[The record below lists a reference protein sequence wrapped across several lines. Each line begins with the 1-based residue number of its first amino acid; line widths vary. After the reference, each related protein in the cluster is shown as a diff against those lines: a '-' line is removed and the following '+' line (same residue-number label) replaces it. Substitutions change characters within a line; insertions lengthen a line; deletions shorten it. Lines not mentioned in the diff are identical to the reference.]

1 MISCHRPPFGDSLS
15 LMPIHKIYSK
25 RKKMESGELPDVF
38 QYKHI
43 PTGLRNQI
51 ANNMESLYKGSG
63 TSMYD
68 WVESTLA
75 NEYGLRSLSTIS
87 GVSGSNS
94 GSTVDSFVTKVAS
107 TDQVLDVVELAY
119 GPMFKEAQRRYSN
132 YYRDTTLQESIR
144 EMNYRFREH
153 GVGYQLE
160 SGVVIKVDSQM
171 VHSEVTK
178 PALKFLSDPIYVGA
192 NEEFLTALEHY
203 YKRRYKE
210 CMVESLKAFES
221 CMKVICDKR
230 GWSYKVGANA
240 SQLISIILREEL
252 IPNFMQT
259 HFTSLKSTLESG
271 VPTLRNK
278 MGGHGQ
284 GSEQAD
290 VPDYLAAHILHLT
303 ASNILLL
310 ARANEEL

>member
-1 MISCHRPPFGDSLS
+1 
-15 LMPIHKIYSK
+15 MPIHKIYSK
-25 RKKMESGELPDVF
+25 RKKMESGEFPDVF
-38 QYKHI
+38 QYDQI
-43 PTGLRNQI
+43 PTGLKNQI
-51 ANNMESLYKGSG
+51 VNSMESLYGFSSPKI
-63 TSMYD
+63 YE

-75 NEYGLRSLSTIS
+75 NEYGLRSLSEIS
-87 GVSGSNS
+87 GVRGYE
-94 GSTVDSFVTKVAS
+94 GKEKIDTFVIRRAS
-107 TDQVLDVVELAY
+107 TDQILDVVELAY
-119 GPMFKEAQRRYSN
+119 GPMFELARRMDPYNYSP
-132 YYRDTTLQESIR
+132 TSFQESIR
-144 EMNYRFREH
+144 EINYRFQEH

-160 SGVVIKVDSQM
+160 SGLIIRVDSQF
-171 VHSEVTK
+171 VHSEVTQ

-192 NEEFLTALEHY
+192 NEEFLTALGHY
-203 YKRRYKE
+203 HKRRYKE

-221 CMKVICDKR
+221 CMKVICKER
-230 GWSYKVGANA
+230 GWNYDTGANA
-240 SQLISIILREEL
+240 SQLISIMLKEEL
-252 IPNFMQT
+252 IPKFMQT

-284 GSEQAD
+284 GPEQSP

>member
-1 MISCHRPPFGDSLS
+1 
-15 LMPIHKIYSK
+15 MPIHKIYSK
-25 RKKMESGELPDVF
+25 RKKMELGEFPDVF
-38 QYKHI
+38 QYDRI
-43 PTGLRNQI
+43 PRGLRNQI
-51 ANNMESLYKGSG
+51 VNSMESLYIGRGNS
-63 TSMYD
+63 TYD
-68 WVESTLA
+68 WLERTLA
-75 NEYGLRSLSTIS
+75 NEYGLRSLSELS
-87 GVSGSNS
+87 GVLGHENKRKI
-94 GSTVDSFVTKVAS
+94 DSFVISVAS
-107 TDQVLDVVELAY
+107 TVEVLDVVELAY
-119 GPMFKEAQRRYSN
+119 GPMFEVVQRMLPG
-132 YYRDTTLQESIR
+132 YYRAISLQESIS

-160 SGVVIKVDSQM
+160 SGQVVRVDSQL
-171 VHSEVTK
+171 VHSEVTQ

-203 YKRRYKE
+203 HKRRYKE

-221 CMKVICDKR
+221 CMKVICNKR
-230 GWSYKVGANA
+230 GWSFDARANA
-240 SQLISIILREEL
+240 SQLISIILKEEL

-284 GSEQAD
+284 GSEQAA

-310 ARANEEL
+310 ARADEEL